1 MVVFIADLARTS
13 GASYGSCAH
22 SPAPTAF
29 FRLERTIYCILK
41 KGACDEELAR
51 FQIEDFENLAI
62 IPGLH
67 V

>member
-1 MVVFIADLARTS
+1 MQLRPQP
-13 GASYGSCAH
+13 G
-22 SPAPTAF
+22 PTAF

-51 FQIEDFENLAI
+51 FQIEYFENLAI